1 MWRGDLM
8 MYDLS
13 IKLDN
18 RPGALADMGEALGKA
33 EISVEG
39 GGAFVVNGQ
48 GVAHFLFEDG
58 NAAKSALEDA
68 GIQVLDCRQVLVQRL
83 AQEQP
88 GQLGRI
94 TRLMAEANV
103 NIGVMY
109 SDHDNQLIL
118 VVDDAVAGA
127 KICEELPSL
136 RTRSRS
142 KR

>member
-1 MWRGDLM
+1 M

-103 NIGVMY
+103 NIESCTATTTTSSFWSLMMPLPERRY
-109 SDHDNQLIL
+109 
-118 VVDDAVAGA
+118 A
-127 KICEELPSL
+127 KSCHH
-136 RTRSRS
+136 
-142 KR
+142 

>member
-1 MWRGDLM
+1 MWRGDSM

-58 NAAKSALEDA
+58 NAAKSALDDA
-68 GIQVLDCRQVLVQRL
+68 GIEVLDCRQVLVQRL

-103 NIGVMY
+103 NIEAMY

-127 KICEELPSL
+127 KVCEEWSAAQSP
-136 RTRSRS
+136 RP
-142 KR
+142 